1 MKQSLR
7 IIHGADFH
15 LDAPFGALPPE
26 KAAQRRGEQRELL
39 RRLALLSNRAQADL
53 VLLSGDLFDGGD
65 LYGET
70 LDALVEALGS
80 IQAEVFIAPG
90 NHDFWTTHSAYARK
104 WPKHIHIFTEPNIE
118 QVELPE
124 LNCTV
129 YGTAFTG
136 PYREDRPLQD
146 FHAPDDGRIHIMV
159 LHGDLSPNSRY
170 APITRED
177 LEGSG
182 LDYVALG
189 HIHTCSG
196 VQRAGKTSWAYP
208 GCPEGRGFDET
219 GDKGVLCGVV
229 GSGGAELAFASL
241 CTRRY
246 LIQEVDVTGREIEE
260 AVRAALP
267 EQVSPDLCRIILTG
281 ERSEEPNL
289 SALLALAAPHYYS
302 VSLRD
307 HTRLRQDLWKRAEE
321 DTLTGLV
328 LRDLKRRMEEA
339 PSEEERASLEL
350 AARFAL
356 AALEHRE
363 DPL

>member
-7 IIHGADFH
+7 VIHGADFH
-15 LDAPFGALPPE
+15 LDAPFSALPPE

-53 VLLSGDLFDGGD
+53 VLLSGDLFDGGEI
-65 LYGET
+65 YGET
-70 LDALVEALGS
+70 LDALVEALS
-80 IQAEVFIAPG
+80 FIQAQVFIAPG

-104 WPKHIHIFTEPNIE
+104 WPEHIHIFTEPAIE
-118 QVELPE
+118 HVDLPE

-136 PYREDRPLQD
+136 PYREDRPLKGFQ
-146 FHAPDDGRIHIMV
+146 APDDGKIHIMV
-159 LHGDLSPNSRY
+159 LHGEVNPDSRY

-177 LEGSG
+177 LEESR

-189 HIHTCSG
+189 HVHTCSG
-196 VQRAGKTSWAYP
+196 IQRLGKTSWAYP

-219 GDKGVLCGVV
+219 GEKGVLCGVV

-246 LIQEVDVTGREIEE
+246 LIQEVDVTGKEPEE
-260 AVRAALP
+260 ALRAALP
-267 EQVSPDLCRIILTG
+267 AEKSKDLCRIILTG
-281 ERSEEPNL
+281 ERSSEPDRKAL
-289 SALLALAAPHYYS
+289 SALAAPWYYS
-302 VSLRD
+302 VSVRD
-307 HTRLRQDLWKRAEE
+307 HTRLRRDLWKRAEE

-339 PSEEERASLEL
+339 PSDEDRASLEL